1 MTKRDNHHLSRRDFM
16 KTVTAMIGGFIT
28 TLVGLPTIGY
38 LLAPAM
44 RKEEK
49 SNVID
54 LGPLENYPIGVPATF
69 SLTRTS
75 VNGWERTATL
85 IGMYILR
92 KDDGSVRV
100 FSNLCTHL
108 ACQVNWDPD
117 NQEYKCPCH
126 DGFYDIN
133 GLVISGPPPRP
144 LDEFKTKIEDGNLY
158 VITPAIRRFS

>member
-1 MTKRDNHHLSRRDFM
+1 MTKRDNNYLSRRDFI
-16 KTVTAMIGGFIT
+16 KTVTAMIGGFII
-28 TLVGLPTIGY
+28 TLVGFPVMGY

-44 RKEEK
+44 RKEEN

-54 LGPLENYPIGVPATF
+54 LGPLENYPIGIPTPF
-69 SLTRTS
+69 GITHTQI
-75 VNGWERTATL
+75 NGWERTATL

-92 KDDGSVRV
+92 KDAGSVQV
-100 FSNLCTHL
+100 FSNICTHL

-117 NQEYKCPCH
+117 DQEYKCPCH

-144 LDEFKTKIEDGNLY
+144 LDEFQAKIEDGNLF
-158 VITPAIRRFS
+158 VITPAIRRSS